1 MKYNRV
7 KTSLKI
13 LKALT
18 WGSLLLSSPAY
29 AFNVDFD
36 SSWEAFGD
44 VEVANPSTVRLSTDG
59 LFDDDADIGANNG
72 DFNYSGTPAA
82 PVGFVSPDLSEFLGV
97 STSALDVGGFAY
109 EGSAIKK
116 TIVVNAGEVLNF
128 TWDFNTNETLLAT
141 DPWRGSFLD
150 YTFFSVNNQII
161 KLADVSNA
169 TVGSASIFDKQ
180 TGVQKYEYTFNNAGT
195 QTIAFGLVDID
206 DFSVTSA
213 VTIKDVSI
221 KATPKPVPE
230 PMNILGTGFAVLF
243 YFVYKKRNTVKKI

>member
-1 MKYNRV
+1 MRHSSK
-7 KTSLKI
+7 KTSLTI
-13 LKALT
+13 INALA
-18 WGSLLLSSPAY
+18 WGSIILSSPAY
-29 AFNVDFD
+29 AFDGGFD
-36 SSWEAFGD
+36 SSWETFGD
-44 VEVANPSTVRLSTDG
+44 VEVTNPSTVRLSTDG
-59 LFDDDADIGANNG
+59 LFDDDADIDANNG

-116 TIVVNAGEVLNF
+116 TINVNAGDILTF

-150 YTFFSVNNQII
+150 YTFLSVNNQII
-161 KLADVSNA
+161 KLADTNNA
-169 TVGSASIFDKQ
+169 LVDSASIFDKE
-180 TGVQKYEYTFNNAGT
+180 TGIQNYEYTFNSAGT

-213 VTIKDVSI
+213 VTIKDVSV
-221 KATPKPVPE
+221 KATPKSVPE
-230 PMNILGTGFAVLF
+230 PVSILGTGFAVFFSLL
-243 YFVYKKRNTVKKI
+243 YRKRTTV